1 MSGLVRT
8 FHPLPARTRRLAMPL
23 LLGLPPLLAAVLTV
37 FGALELLDP
46 HLWWKAALAPNA
58 VNANEML
65 FHYAFLPRLAVG
77 LLAGAALG
85 LSGTLFQ
92 QILRNP
98 LAEPTTLGSAAGA
111 SLALT
116 VATLFAP
123 GLLDGWSELTAL
135 AGAGVATLA
144 VFMVAGRRR
153 LSPVALIL
161 AGLVVTLIAGSAS
174 ALLVLMKRDYL
185 TELFIWQSGS
195 LVQNDW
201 GPTLRLVP
209 WLIAGGALAALMVRP
224 LAVLD
229 LGDDTV
235 RSLGLPPTPIRLAGL
250 AIAVALGAVVVAAV
264 GVIGFVGI
272 AAPALAGRAGARTL
286 KARMLLAL
294 PIGGCLVW
302 FADQTVQRLGFIE
315 EIPAGTAT
323 ALIGAPVLLLLLP
336 RLRLAAPGAAVT
348 VGVPDRTLGPRTL
361 AMPLIALA
369 LLIVVA
375 VSFGRHE
382 GGWEWATG
390 GNLAELLPL
399 RLPRVAVA
407 LGAGVM
413 FGMAGAGL
421 QRISGNAM
429 AAPEV
434 LGVSAGAALGV
445 MALMLL
451 TPELGRLPILVAACL
466 GAAAALLVLVAVG
479 RGEGAGSERL
489 LLAGVAV
496 TTAASALEALVLASG
511 DPRLDFLLSWMS
523 GSTYRATGAD
533 ALVSL
538 AGMAATLVLLPLAAR
553 WLEILPLGPMVA
565 RALGIDTAGSRL
577 AIIGLI
583 AIPTAIATVAMGPL
597 SFVGLLG
604 PHMARMLGFRRALP
618 HLFASGLLGGIVLVA
633 ADWCGRMLIYPWQ
646 LPAGLIA
653 GFVGGPYFLWLMS
666 RAR

>member
-1 MSGLVRT
+1 L
-8 FHPLPARTRRLAMPL
+8 
-23 LLGLPPLLAAVLTV
+23 
-37 FGALELLDP
+37 
-46 HLWWKAALAPNA
+46 
-58 VNANEML
+58 
-65 FHYAFLPRLAVG
+65 
-77 LLAGAALG
+77 
-85 LSGTLFQ
+85 
-92 QILRNP
+92 
-98 LAEPTTLGSAAGA
+98 
-111 SLALT
+111 
-116 VATLFAP
+116 
-123 GLLDGWSELTAL
+123 
-135 AGAGVATLA
+135 
-144 VFMVAGRRR
+144 
-153 LSPVALIL
+153 
-161 AGLVVTLIAGSAS
+161 LIA
-174 ALLVLMKRDYL
+174 
-185 TELFIWQSGS
+185 
-195 LVQNDW
+195 
-201 GPTLRLVP
+201 
-209 WLIAGGALAALMVRP
+209 
-224 LAVLD
+224 
-229 LGDDTV
+229 
-235 RSLGLPPTPIRLAGL
+235 
-250 AIAVALGAVVVAAV
+250 
-264 GVIGFVGI
+264 
-272 AAPALAGRAGARTL
+272 
-286 KARMLLAL
+286 
-294 PIGGCLVW
+294 
-302 FADQTVQRLGFIE
+302 
-315 EIPAGTAT
+315 
-323 ALIGAPVLLLLLP
+323 
-336 RLRLAAPGAAVT
+336 
-348 VGVPDRTLGPRTL
+348 
-361 AMPLIALA
+361 
-369 LLIVVA
+369 VA

-390 GNLAELLPL
+390 GDLAELLPL
-399 RLPRVAVA
+399 RLPRVVVA

-466 GAAAALLVLVAVG
+466 GAAAALLVLFAVS

-496 TTAASALEALVLASG
+496 TTAASALEALMLASG

-533 ALVSL
+533 ALGTL

-553 WLEILPLGPMVA
+553 RLEILPLGPMVA
-565 RALGIDTAGSRL
+565 RVLGIDPAGSRL

-653 GFVGGPYFLWLMS
+653 GFVGGPYFLWLMW